1 MDVTAHPDVSP
12 EQLEA
17 AVIAELDA
25 LHEKGVTSAEV
36 ARALALVETG
46 FVTSLQS
53 AAERA
58 DQLSRFTTYFG
69 DPLLA
74 NKQVERYQAV
84 TVEKVNAFTRE
95 RLGPDNRAVL
105 WYLPA
110 EETESDNASGD
121 DLVAANAGLAVTG
134 I

>member
-1 MDVTAHPDVSP
+1 
-12 EQLEA
+12 
-17 AVIAELDA
+17 
-25 LHEKGVTSAEV
+25 V

-46 FVTSLQS
+46 FVTSLQC

-84 TVEKVNAFTRE
+84 TVAHVNAFARE
-95 RLGPDNRAVL
+95 RLGSDNRAIL

-110 EETESDNASGD
+110 NADDAGDGRADNAQGD
-121 DLVAANAGLAVTG
+121 DLVAANGALAITG